1 MNKADLIDK
10 VAGVTCTKAEA
21 ERAVNAFM
29 DGIKGALAKGE
40 RVLLVGL
47 GSFDVRERAARAGRN
62 PQTGATIRIPG
73 KKVPVFKAGKALKDA
88 VL

>member
-1 MNKADLIDK
+1 MNKADLINN
-10 VAGVTCTKAEA
+10 VAEVTCTKAEA

-29 DGIKGALAKGE
+29 DGIRGALVKGE
-40 RVLLVGL
+40 RILLVGL
-47 GSFDVRERAARAGRN
+47 GSFDVRQRAARAGRN
-62 PQTGATIRIPG
+62 PQTGATIRIPT

>member
-1 MNKADLIDK
+1 MKKADLIDK
-10 VAGVTCTKAEA
+10 VAEVTCTKAEA
-21 ERAVNAFM
+21 EKAVNAFV
-29 DGIKGALAKGE
+29 DGIRGALAKGE

-47 GSFDVRERAARAGRN
+47 GSFDVRQRAARSGRN
-62 PQTGATIRIPG
+62 PQSGTTIRIPA

>member
-10 VAGVTCTKAEA
+10 VAEVTCTKAEA
-21 ERAVNAFM
+21 EKAVNAFV
-29 DGIKGALAKGE
+29 DGIRGALAKGE

-47 GSFDVRERAARAGRN
+47 GSFDVRQRAARSGRN
-62 PQTGATIRIPG
+62 PQSGTTIRIPA